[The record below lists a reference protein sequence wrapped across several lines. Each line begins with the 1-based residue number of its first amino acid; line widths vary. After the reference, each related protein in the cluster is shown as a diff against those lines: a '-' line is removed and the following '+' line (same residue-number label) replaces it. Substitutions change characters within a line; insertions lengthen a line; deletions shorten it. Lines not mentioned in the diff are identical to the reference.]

1 MTINKLNPIE
11 ERNPEDFE
19 KLVNETEC
27 GPPWRITIKGLQAS
41 LFLEFEDTN
50 IASKGLV
57 APEMN

>member
-1 MTINKLNPIE
+1 MTINKLKPIE
-11 ERNPEDFE
+11 ERNPKDFE
-19 KLVNETEC
+19 KLVNETAC

-41 LFLEFEDTN
+41 LFFEFEDTN